1 MEAGVTTDI
10 IAIVRDAGGIVV
22 ALAAIGVLRREL
34 RALREAVEHL
44 ASAMERDE

>member
-1 MEAGVTTDI
+1 MEASVTDA
-10 IAIVRDAGGIVV
+10 IAIIRDAGGIVV

-44 ASAMERDE
+44 ARAMERDE